1 MDAARIDDLLVKTSR
16 TFALAIPLLPEPTRK
31 TVSLAYLLFRVADTL
46 EDGVDWPHAARVAAL
61 QDFCGAMN
69 AGAVDARA
77 RELRDAWMKNPPTKH
92 VGYRELLDAFPELCS
107 ALREIP
113 AAPRAIVIDHATRT
127 AEGMS
132 RIVSDVTSVRELRD
146 YCYVVAGI
154 VGELL
159 TRLFLHD
166 APSLESARRD
176 LEETMVA
183 FGEHL
188 QLVNILKDQRDD
200 AGDGRSY
207 VPKRVPRAEIF
218 ALAREDGLAAD
229 RYIDALRRGGA
240 PRGFVAFTS
249 LCRSLAA
256 ASLDRVEKNGAG
268 SKLSR
273 PDVKSIFE
281 RITSRFG

>member
-1 MDAARIDDLLVKTSR
+1 MDSARIDDLLVKTSR

-61 QDFCGAMN
+61 HDFC
-69 AGAVDARA
+69 DALKELDDGRV
-77 RELRDAWMKNPPTKH
+77 RDLRDVWMKNPPTKH
-92 VGYRELLDAFPELCS
+92 TGYRELLDAFPELCS

-113 AAPRAIVIDHATRT
+113 AAPRAIVIGHATRT

-166 APSLESARRD
+166 APSLESVRRD

-188 QLVNILKDQRDD
+188 QLVNILKDERDD

-281 RITSRFG
+281 RIMSRFG